1 MSWQVKF
8 LLVFAI
14 IVMGTVLY
22 LKRQP
27 AMDYARAAMAH
38 KTSAVEGVAA
48 ATNNQDQAAHEL
60 WNAIAPCWS
69 RLANAYTLPTRLK
82 LSFDE
87 RGELATPPEIER
99 DPNERITEQ
108 TLQSEALAL
117 QAVAAC
123 APYRIGRNQQNVAVT
138 LPSPNRPATTISDR
152 R

>member
-27 AMDYARAAMAH
+27 AMDYARAIMPH
-38 KTSAVEGVAA
+38 KTSVVERAA
-48 ATNNQDQAAHEL
+48 ASTNNQDQAANEL

-87 RGELATPPEIER
+87 RGELAAPPEIER
-99 DPNERITEQ
+99 DPNAQITDQ
-108 TLQSEALAL
+108 SLHSEALAL
-117 QAVAAC
+117 HAVGDC
-123 APYRIGRNQQNVAVT
+123 GPYEMVRGEQNLLIVV
-138 LPSPNRPATTISDR
+138 PATTTKLPAK
-152 R
+152 